1 MKEAKY
7 NERALRLFSG
17 EGSGSVGVEKGTNSI
32 REARRGTLD
41 IIGASYA
48 KLTCRCQNKTDE
60 CNI

>member
-48 KLTCRCQNKTDE
+48 KLTCR
-60 CNI
+60 